1 MLGKGPC
8 IDRRDQRKIFLNLWG
23 VCKGEMASTFMAQL
37 GSVPCVYHHPIKLRA
52 DLFVTKFRVTEG
64 EERSNSAAC
73 WPQKIR
79 GLLGFLLK
87 W

>member
-1 MLGKGPC
+1 
-8 IDRRDQRKIFLNLWG
+8 
-23 VCKGEMASTFMAQL
+23 MASTFMAQL

-73 WPQKIR
+73 WPHR
-79 GLLGFLLK
+79 R
-87 W
+87 